1 MARFHRNKLLVE
13 GDQDKRVIPEL
24 IEQNGIPWGTR
35 EKPIVYI
42 EAYEG
47 YTQLIDPIEIST
59 QLDSSDLVAL
69 GIIVDAD
76 EDVSRRWQ
84 AVRNACLPSIP
95 NFPEELPETGLIHRA
110 SNGVNFG
117 IWIMPNNKIGGMLE
131 TFLAFMIPDDRET
144 LWKYAQE
151 VALEARNRGARY
163 TDTQCDKANIYW
175 WLAWQD
181 PPGRQLHQA
190 IMQRILN
197 PKNPGTQ
204 AFLKWFRTLYGL

>member
-1 MARFHRNKLLVE
+1 MARLHRNKLLVE

-24 IEQNGIPWGTR
+24 IEQNGIHWGTR
-35 EKPIVYI
+35 ENPTVYI
-42 EAYEG
+42 EAYDG

-76 EDVSRRWQ
+76 EDAARRWQ
-84 AVRNACLPSIP
+84 ALRNACLPSISDL
-95 NFPEELPETGLIHRA
+95 PEELPEAGLIHRA

-117 IWIMPNNKIGGMLE
+117 IWIMPNNRISGMLE

-144 LWKYAQE
+144 LWQYAQE
-151 VALEARNRGARY
+151 AATEAKKRGAPY
-163 TDTQCDKANIYW
+163 TETQCDKANIYS

-197 PKNPGTQ
+197 SKNSGTQ
-204 AFLKWFRTLYGL
+204 AFVEWFRTLYGL